1 MARAGVVL
9 IAISYDSQEV
19 LRDFAA
25 TRGIDFPLLSDEGS
39 RVVTELGLLDRE
51 LEAHHAAFG
60 IKTGEHQQGVAYPAV
75 FVLDESGAVTQKRIQ
90 ENYRARE
97 SARQLL
103 EAVTGSATL
112 ETSGNVQERDTV
124 HVRARAYTD
133 SDRYVRWEKT
143 RLHVELDVDPGWHVY
158 GRPISKGYAPLLVEI
173 DPEEGLV
180 VGEPEYPQVRPFR
193 VDGLDEEFNVYEGR
207 LQVLLPF
214 AFNVSAETGERTL
227 KVSISW
233 QACSE
238 SECLMPVM
246 NRVQIALQEA
256 PPG

>member
-1 MARAGVVL
+1 MARAGVAL
-9 IAISYDSQEV
+9 IGVSYDPQDV

-25 TRGIDFPLLSDEGS
+25 TRGIEFPLLSDEGS
-39 RVVTELGLLDRE
+39 RVITELRLLDRE

-75 FVLDESGAVTQKRIQ
+75 FVLDESGAVSQKRIQ

-97 SARQLL
+97 GARQLL
-103 EAVTGSATL
+103 EAATRGATL
-112 ETSGNVQERDTV
+112 AISGNVQELDAA

-133 SDRYVRWEKT
+133 SDRYVRWERT
-143 RLHVELDVDPGWHVY
+143 RLHVELDIDPGWHVY
-158 GRPISKGYAPLLVEI
+158 GRPIPKGFTPLLV
-173 DPEEGLV
+173 GLEAQDGLAS
-180 VGEPEYPQVRPFR
+180 GEPEYPPVRPFR
-193 VDGLDEEFNVYEGR
+193 VEGLDEEFNVSDGR
-207 LQVLLPF
+207 MHVLLPF
-214 AFNVSAETGERTL
+214 AFNVAAETGDRTL

-238 SECLMPVM
+238 SECLMPAM
-246 NRVQIALQEA
+246 NLIQIALEEA